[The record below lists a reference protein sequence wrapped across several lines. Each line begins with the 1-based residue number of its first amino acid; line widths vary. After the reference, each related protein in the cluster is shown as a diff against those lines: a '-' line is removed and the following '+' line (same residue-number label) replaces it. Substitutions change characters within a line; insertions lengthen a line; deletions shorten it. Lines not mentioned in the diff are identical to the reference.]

1 MYTCAQAYINM
12 LTRTYTFYLHLV
24 LSCHK
29 ARKGFLHQTQGRG
42 GNFCCPHSFVAT
54 SRETNCFCTGNTWI
68 PHLDP
73 VDTFGEKNS
82 LARVQRLNTMRC
94 ADEERLLV
102 DRRNYCCSWTRVFI
116 SSCLFKAMGCLSTS
130 DQNNNDSSLL
140 MHSLAYL
147 ETANTPPFM
156 DPKQERATSQGTA
169 REKLPRSLSA
179 KVWRKTGW
187 SALSHR
193 EENEVI

>member
-1 MYTCAQAYINM
+1 M
-12 LTRTYTFYLHLV
+12 LTHTYIFYLHLV

-29 ARKGFLHQTQGRG
+29 QEKDFCIRQRGVGISVVLTLLLPPLERRIIFAREILW
-42 GNFCCPHSFVAT
+42 
-54 SRETNCFCTGNTWI
+54 SRIWT
-68 PHLDP
+68 P
-73 VDTFGEKNS
+73 
-82 LARVQRLNTMRC
+82 
-94 ADEERLLV
+94 
-102 DRRNYCCSWTRVFI
+102 WTRLGKKSHLPECSAAIRCDEQTRSASWWTEGVTAAPGPGC
-116 SSCLFKAMGCLSTS
+116 SSVLASLKLMGCLSTS
-130 DQNNNDSSLL
+130 DLDNKDSSLL
-140 MHSLAYL
+140 MHWLAYL

-179 KVWRKTGW
+179 KVWGKTGW